1 MELEFYQ
8 MIMPIIIILLLIFV
22 FISQGFILKKI
33 KINMK
38 VKQVPKPPECS
49 WKINSLNIS
58 SLLYSIY
65 WI

>member
-49 WKINSLNIS
+49 
-58 SLLYSIY
+58 
-65 WI
+65 